1 MKYKC
6 EKCNTVF
13 DKKYMYENHINRKT
27 PCDLTVEP
35 DPNAEFS
42 CIYCGRSF
50 KRTFTL
56 NRHYG
61 ICKMVKSKH
70 SLVKKAE
77 IKIREENINN
87 QNDVNKNEGMVNN
100 VSGDHN
106 NITNNTTNITN
117 ITINLPS
124 NLLPY
129 DRQSISDLVYDIQNN
144 EKMQLSFESLKIKIG
159 GLLRKDK
166 PHKIVDSILKFIHN
180 NNLIPEGKNL
190 FKGKGELKDMFI
202 TMQKDGWART
212 FLTRIIQTTMFELI
226 KIMSLVDIDEKDE
239 KTRKCIETLN
249 DQKNFGCDFYETI
262 DTSVSEFEH
271 SKKNPEIDKLSKNE
285 AKPEKNKMIIPK
297 EMEKIYEKT
306 DKKGKKE
313 AVEKE
318 DEDDEEE
325 ESEETMSEDS
335 ERDYDEELA
344 ISDEE

>member
-70 SLVKKAE
+70 SLVRQAKKEINAE
-77 IKIREENINN
+77 SEIN
-87 QNDVNKNEGMVNN
+87 
-100 VSGDHN
+100 GDHN
-106 NITNNTTNITN
+106 KMINNNVNGDQHNTTNNTTNITN
-117 ITINLPS
+117 ITINLPP

-129 DRQSISDLVYDIQNN
+129 EMQSISDLIYDIQHN
-144 EKMQLSFESLKIKIG
+144 EKVQSSFDSLKTQIR

-166 PHKIVDSILKFIHN
+166 PHKIVDSILKFIHD
-180 NNLIPEGKNL
+180 NNLIPQGKNL
-190 FKGKGELKDMFI
+190 FKGKGELKDAFI

-212 FLTRIIQTTMFELI
+212 FSSRIIQTTMFELI
-226 KIMSLVDIDEKDE
+226 KIMSLVDIDENDE
-239 KTRKCIETLN
+239 KTRKCIDTLN

-262 DTSVSEFEH
+262 DTSVGRFEH
-271 SKKNPEIDKLSKNE
+271 SKKNPKIDKLSKNE
-285 AKPEKNKMIIPK
+285 AKPEKNKMIISK
-297 EMEKIYEKT
+297 EMEKIYEKS
-306 DKKGKKE
+306 DKNDK
-313 AVEKE
+313 KE
-318 DEDDEEE
+318 DEDDEDNENE
-325 ESEETMSEDS
+325 DVDESEETSTMSEDS